1 MKNTISSA
9 RKTHFVETLS
19 GRRRYFKAKDASG
32 EGLAHI
38 DRQAVNSVIQGS
50 AADLLKCAMILLWKP
65 LSELDSEII
74 LQIHDEL
81 VIDCPD
87 SDEVCEKVIALMK
100 QVMCVES
107 KKMLQDICKA
117 NHPEVQYDFDV
128 LLEQS
133 VNIGKNMAFKE

>member
-1 MKNTISSA
+1 MKSTISSA

-19 GRRRYFKAKDASG
+19 GRRRYFKAKDSGG

-65 LSELDSEII
+65 LRELDCEII

-87 SDEVCEKVIALMK
+87 QDEVCEKVIALLN

-107 KKMLQDICKA
+107 KRMLQNICKT
-117 NHPEVQYDFDV
+117 NHPDIQYDFDV
-128 LLEQS
+128 PLEQS